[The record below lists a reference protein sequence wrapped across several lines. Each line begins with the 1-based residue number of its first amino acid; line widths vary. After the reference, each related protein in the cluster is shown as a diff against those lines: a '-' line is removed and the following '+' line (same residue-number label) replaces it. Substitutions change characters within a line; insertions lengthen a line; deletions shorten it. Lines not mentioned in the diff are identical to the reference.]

1 MNRFLKNEIIESIR
15 IKQCRYCEKKCRAE
29 QMELSIFER
38 VVYCYLSSIYQN
50 NIVIMVQDHS
60 T

>member
-29 QMELSIFER
+29 YKFMAVVDCDSSFIVSI
-38 VVYCYLSSIYQN
+38 
-50 NIVIMVQDHS
+50 
-60 T
+60 